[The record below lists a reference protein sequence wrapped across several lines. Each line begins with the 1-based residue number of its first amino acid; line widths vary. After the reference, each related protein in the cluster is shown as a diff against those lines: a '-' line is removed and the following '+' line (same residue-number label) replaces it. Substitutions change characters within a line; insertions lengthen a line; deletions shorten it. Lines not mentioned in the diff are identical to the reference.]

1 MLLAEFRVP
10 RGDEVSAMVADSGI
24 DSLPYDKRW
33 GHYRMRLISSDLKT
47 HRDMLLELIRRAAG
61 TPAPMDE

>member
-1 MLLAEFRVP
+1 
-10 RGDEVSAMVADSGI
+10 MVADSGI